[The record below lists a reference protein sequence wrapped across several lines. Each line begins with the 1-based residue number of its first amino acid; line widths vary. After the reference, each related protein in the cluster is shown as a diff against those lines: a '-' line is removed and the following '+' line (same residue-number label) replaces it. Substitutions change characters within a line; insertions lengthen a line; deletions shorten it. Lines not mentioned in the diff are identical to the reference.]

1 MPLSAAWP
9 QRPDRGGISSANE
22 MGYLLAF
29 QGLILQINYR
39 LHRIRFLG
47 HPLTRWLFF
56 LSLLGI
62 LAVAVDLV
70 ESGPVTEVVVIL
82 ACLSLMLAL
91 LWAGRTRYLIFRR
104 AENPPLP
111 TDVPQ
116 LAPEEKVPVRASGH
130 FEVSGMRR
138 YFVEAQAYFETVDT
152 REHIIIVWIPR
163 RSLLGLAAS
172 PREEAGL
179 WYAFFMPATIKEI
192 EVGEVHFG
200 LRPRPALKV
209 VYQSESG
216 SQETIYLSFDHP
228 ERREVVLADLRR
240 DAPLSCSPSLICS

>member
-1 MPLSAAWP
+1 MPSSAAWP

-29 QGLILQINYR
+29 QGLILKINYR
-39 LHRIRFLG
+39 LHRLRFLG
-47 HPLTRWLFF
+47 HPLNRWLFL

-62 LAVAVDLV
+62 LVVALNLI
-70 ESGPVTEVVVIL
+70 ESDPVADGVVIL
-82 ACLSLMLAL
+82 VCLSLMLAL
-91 LWAGRTRYLIFRR
+91 LWAGRTRYLVFRR
-104 AENPPLP
+104 AENPSST
-111 TDVPQ
+111 TDGPQ

-152 REHIIIVWIPR
+152 REHIIIAWTPR
-163 RSLLGLAAS
+163 WSLLGLAAS
-172 PREEAGL
+172 PREEVGL
-179 WYAFFMPATIKEI
+179 WYVFFMPATIQEI
-192 EVGEVHFG
+192 EVGKVYSG

-216 SQETIYLSFDHP
+216 SRETVHLSFDHH
-228 ERREVVLADLRR
+228 EQRELVLADLRR
-240 DAPLSCSPSLICS
+240 DAPLP